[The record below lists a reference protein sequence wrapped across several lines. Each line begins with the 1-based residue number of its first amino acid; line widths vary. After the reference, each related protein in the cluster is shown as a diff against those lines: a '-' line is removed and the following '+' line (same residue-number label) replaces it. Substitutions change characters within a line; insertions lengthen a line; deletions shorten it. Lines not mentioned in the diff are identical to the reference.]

1 MKKEKTEYNELS
13 PLRLSLSY
21 EQACEEYRLRL
32 CNQFGIDWNDTY
44 WIAGRVGGVLDIQ
57 SYYAIDMDELR
68 YIVDNSMTFEDFE
81 EWYEQWMDTEN
92 ENRINI
98 RSWLMGAR
106 PELFKDK

>member
-1 MKKEKTEYNELS
+1 METSVSRGILFSFFNDAYK
-13 PLRLSLSY
+13 R
-21 EQACEEYRLRL
+21 ACEEYRLRL
-32 CNQFGIDWNDTY
+32 CKQLDIHLSNTY
-44 WIAGRVGGVLDIQ
+44 WVADRIGGVLDIQ

-98 RSWLMGAR
+98 RSWMMGAR
-106 PELFKDK
+106 PELFNNKP

>member
-1 MKKEKTEYNELS
+1 MKTEYNKLS
-13 PLRLSLSY
+13 TLRLSLSY
-21 EQACEEYRLRL
+21 EQVCEEYRLRL

-44 WIAGRVGGVLDIQ
+44 WIVGRVGGVLDIQ
-57 SYYAIDMDELR
+57 SYYVIDMDELR

-81 EWYEQWMDTEN
+81 ELYEQLTNTD

-106 PELFKDK
+106 PELFNNKP